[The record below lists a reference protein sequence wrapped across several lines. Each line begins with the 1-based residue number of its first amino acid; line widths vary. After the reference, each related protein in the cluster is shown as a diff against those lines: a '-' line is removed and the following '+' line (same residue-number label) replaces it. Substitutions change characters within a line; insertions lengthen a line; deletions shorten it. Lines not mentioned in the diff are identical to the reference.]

1 MNYLLFV
8 YYDNTVKNSEKTTN
22 EIAKQIAD
30 QMSSNEA
37 KFMFGEKHAIFHFA
51 SEFSIDEMGGW
62 IDIIN
67 DELQCFEY
75 FLVPKPR
82 NSVSNMTKENL
93 EHLLTL
99 RKTKP
104 KKNKPT
110 QPKINYDFKE
120 ISKEKNPF
128 FLEFVN
134 LAKDFKGKEVCN
146 MTLDE
151 LLDKISQDGIGSLSE
166 LEKQKLEEY
175 SKSI

>member
-51 SEFSIDEMGGW
+51 SEFSIDDMGGW

-104 KKNKPT
+104 KKKTRQADDNLHRLPI
-110 QPKINYDFKE
+110 QPAQFPWQYPVLRWSGTNT
-120 ISKEKNPF
+120 NPRC
-128 FLEFVN
+128 
-134 LAKDFKGKEVCN
+134 G
-146 MTLDE
+146 
-151 LLDKISQDGIGSLSE
+151 
-166 LEKQKLEEY
+166 
-175 SKSI
+175 

>member
-8 YYDNTVKNSEKTTN
+8 YYDNTVKNTEVTTN

-30 QMSSNEA
+30 QMTSKEA
-37 KFMFGEKHAIFHFA
+37 KFMYGDKHAIFHFA
-51 SEFSIDEMGGW
+51 SDMTIDDMGGW

-67 DELQCFEY
+67 DDLQCFEY

-99 RKTKP
+99 KKTNP

-110 QPKINYDFKE
+110 PPRINYEFKE
-120 ISKEKNPF
+120 ISKDKKPF
-128 FLEFVN
+128 FLEFVDLLN
-134 LAKDFKGKEVCN
+134 NSKGKEVCT
-146 MTLDE
+146 MTLDD
-151 LLDKISQDGIGSLSE
+151 LLDKISQEGIDSLSE